1 MAKKKDH
8 SSKSHP
14 SLERA
19 PGKADNWLEK
29 AGGLPPY
36 IERIAKHL
44 HSDKGMTISHAIAT
58 AVNTVKRW
66 CQGGTVSK
74 TSGPEKSEGVT
85 PQTKAK
91 ACAAV
96 AQWNAKK
103 AKAGVNAGMD
113 RDAYSDEDFVL
124 ELSQEIEDSMAWSL
138 HLSAEEDADIEEII
152 EEDPETYELTEEE
165 ANEFDM
171 DAYEQHLAQKRQGDG
186 LDLAIFKWDP
196 AKHPRNLLGQF
207 REVLKTMDNGD
218 AMELPDGTTIQK
230 NGVGKYRRFNVHG
243 GKSGEIKQNLRLEQV
258 EEEVDLEIA
267 ESGQSRWATVGDEG
281 GLDYF
286 DTREEAERVA
296 DDLGGEVLE
305 IPEND
310 RKYRVVDERM
320 EVYTFNTKAEAME
333 QFGPS
338 IKAGEASLD
347 EPYSSPFDPG
357 QHPPRTGE
365 GKFVDPD
372 LQTLRDMKDN
382 EVVELPSGVQIKR
395 EGSYFTTEDGR
406 GGSYLGGAEGALA
419 AAREY
424 GASSRSP
431 KPTRS
436 FRIEPGDSGDDI
448 DFQDGKWYVIS
459 PDRDGID
466 YMEFDSLEEAE
477 AYDSEGYGPPP
488 INAADAEADLDSF
501 LEHNG
506 PDDEPDDESN
516 QEADQEIWDIVEQA
530 NPDPDRYDM
539 EGSGDPFRY
548 EVYDNETDNEF
559 SLEATEDAVLDIGG
573 YPYDWIMSVGSE
585 DGETAQEITAG
596 GGPEGIRR
604 LVENFWKYVEA
615 NADWSGG

>member
-19 PGKADNWLEK
+19 PGKADNWVEK

-74 TSGPEKSEGVT
+74 TSGPEKSQGVT

-124 ELSQEIEDSMAWSL
+124 ELSQEIEDSTAWSL

-171 DAYEQHLAQKRQGDG
+171 DAYEQHLAQKQQGDG

-230 NGVGKYRRFNVHG
+230 NGIGKYRRFNVHG

-258 EEEVDLEIA
+258 EEEVDLERHGSG
-267 ESGQSRWATVGDEG
+267 ESVGDEEAGSSPDWVENLKEEDGSSPAEILESNYRDMVDG
-281 GLDYF
+281 GWATDAEDFYNQQLETEGETVFSALYWPNDDF
-286 DTREEAERVA
+286 PEFTEEGIVYGGEIWPKDQVINRLRGSGPDQEA
-296 DDLGGEVLE
+296 DDGGDASGSGYTADELYDLLE
-305 IPEND
+305 ARGTSGLWVSDDGMHWASGNRDVPDWWAADYNPETGKWD
-310 RKYRVVDERM
+310 YRWESYPDEDPTQM
-320 EVYTFNTKAEAME
+320 PTMYT
-333 QFGPS
+333 
-338 IKAGEASLD
+338 AS
-347 EPYSSPFDPG
+347 
-357 QHPPRTGE
+357 
-365 GKFVDPD
+365 
-372 LQTLRDMKDN
+372 
-382 EVVELPSGVQIKR
+382 
-395 EGSYFTTEDGR
+395 
-406 GGSYLGGAEGALA
+406 
-419 AAREY
+419 
-424 GASSRSP
+424 
-431 KPTRS
+431 
-436 FRIEPGDSGDDI
+436 GDS
-448 DFQDGKWYVIS
+448 
-459 PDRDGID
+459 PDMDAVFEEGGID
-466 YMEFDSLEEAE
+466 WKPDPKAAYINEEPE
-477 AYDSEGYGPPP
+477 WEW
-488 INAADAEADLDSF
+488 
-501 LEHNG
+501 
-506 PDDEPDDESN
+506 PDDEGNGSEVDRYIDKWNMRDSTDLDASRAEVETVES
-516 QEADQEIWDIVEQA
+516 VEQVQGI
-530 NPDPDRYDM
+530 M
-539 EGSGDPFRY
+539 EQMEPGSMVFMRINVGDGQVEDSGYIVRY
-548 EVYDNETDNEF
+548 EEGDWAVYD
-559 SLEATEDAVLDIGG
+559 
-573 YPYDWIMSVGSE
+573 E
-585 DGETAQEITAG
+585 DGFPVMQRPGTDTDFYEMAKT
-596 GGPEGIRR
+596 
-604 LVENFWKYVEA
+604 W
-615 NADWSGG
+615 WSGE

>member
-1 MAKKKDH
+1 MAKDKDH
-8 SSKSHP
+8 SSKVHP

-19 PGKADNWLEK
+19 PGKSDNWLEK

-138 HLSAEEDADIEEII
+138 HLSAGEDADIEEII

-258 EEEVDLEIA
+258 EEEVDL
-267 ESGQSRWATVGDEG
+267 D
-281 GLDYF
+281 
-286 DTREEAERVA
+286 
-296 DDLGGEVLE
+296 
-305 IPEND
+305 
-310 RKYRVVDERM
+310 
-320 EVYTFNTKAEAME
+320 
-333 QFGPS
+333 
-338 IKAGEASLD
+338 
-347 EPYSSPFDPG
+347 YSSPFDPG
-357 QHPPRTGE
+357 QHPPRTDE

-459 PDRDGID
+459 PDQDGID

-488 INAADAEADLDSF
+488 IDAADAEADLDSF